1 MNFPDLVHSRLE
13 DMAEQFQFLLES
25 GDFEAAELIKAE
37 GTALAE
43 AADDGELFFFAPD
56 LI

>member
-56 LI
+56 LT

>member
-25 GDFEAAELIKAE
+25 RDFDAAELIKAE
-37 GTALAE
+37 GTALAK

-56 LI
+56 LT